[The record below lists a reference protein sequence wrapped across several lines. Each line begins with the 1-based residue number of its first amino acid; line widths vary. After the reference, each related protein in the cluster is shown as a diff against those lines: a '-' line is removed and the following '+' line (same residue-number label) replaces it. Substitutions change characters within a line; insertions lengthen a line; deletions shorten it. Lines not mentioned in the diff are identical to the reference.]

1 MAKQVTM
8 WQADNGSLHPT
19 AELAHFADA
28 FDRAIRGAPLKA
40 LPAALS
46 GLDLS
51 WLEILYSHVH
61 NGNRESAGD
70 LLFERIDDLLCDELF
85 QDADNT
91 IRTIDV
97 GRLDSYAL
105 VGLLSVTYAARR
117 ELPSRAPMV
126 RRIEARLA
134 VVAPGRV
141 EELMAGLR

>member
-1 MAKQVTM
+1 MTEPVPRT
-8 WQADNGSLHPT
+8 LYTHPDKRL
-19 AELAHFADA
+19 LAIFK
-28 FDRAIRGAPLKA
+28 I
-40 LPAALS
+40 LS
-46 GLDLS
+46 ARKLDLS